1 MIIKTTLTVNGYK
14 ATLKPKL
21 QLYQGDIVFVEFTLI
36 NSIISSINGVE
47 VEESLPLSA
56 LTDVKLKLIT
66 PEGSETLESIEIIDN
81 KARFKMTAS
90 KEVGEYDFQLTC
102 YDDDGCSFKLP
113 PATYTIAQAI

>member
-36 NSIISSINGVE
+36 NSVISSINGVE

-90 KEVGEYDFQLTC
+90 DEVGEYDFQLIC
-102 YDDDGCSFKLP
+102 YDDDGCNFKLP

>member
-1 MIIKTTLTVNGYK
+1 MVIKTTLTAKNYN

-21 QLYQGDIVFVEFTLI
+21 QLYQGDIVFVEFTLV
-36 NSIISSINGVE
+36 NSVISSINGVD
-47 VEESLPLSA
+47 VEESLPLDA
-56 LTDVKLKLIT
+56 LTEVKLKLIT
-66 PEGSETLESIEIIDN
+66 PEGEETLESIEIIDN